1 MRGLVTTPPR
11 TPSPPRF
18 VWSRR
23 VSAKR
28 ARARRSPRGSP
39 FRTSRRYPPRA
50 SPPKTHRAPRF
61 LSRFPRTASPRRS
74 RGLFACFFFRSRPS
88 VSDVLRLL
96 LRKAPAELAQALE
109 PELALLADE
118 PPGRRGGERRL
129 LAPCGVFQVAQSLG
143 PHAWPTRLALLEGR
157 ARSLRVR
164 QRRGAGEVGGT
175 THARVRR
182 ARCGRDRGLLLHR
195 ILHVGRRA
203 SRRGVRDAHLEPV
216 EVIRERAVLL
226 TAVVLYRL

>member
-1 MRGLVTTPPR
+1 MDSSLRRRVLLRLLASYGPVE
-11 TPSPPRF
+11 SPQNAHALGDLRADRRF
-18 VWSRR
+18 VP
-23 VSAKR
+23 R
-28 ARARRSPRGSP
+28 ADTR
-39 FRTSRRYPPRA
+39 PRA
-50 SPPKTHRAPRF
+50 SPPNA
-61 LSRFPRTASPRRS
+61 SRSSISFAISPNSVSATRS

-118 PPGRRGGERRL
+118 PPGRRLGSRRL
-129 LAPCGVFQVAQSLG
+129 LAPCGVSVAQSLG

-175 THARVRR
+175 TNARASCALRTRSRSPSSPPPPRRAARV
-182 ARCGRDRGLLLHR
+182 ASRGP
-195 ILHVGRRA
+195 RRA
-203 SRRGVRDAHLEPV
+203 SGAG
-216 EVIRERAVLL
+216 
-226 TAVVLYRL
+226 